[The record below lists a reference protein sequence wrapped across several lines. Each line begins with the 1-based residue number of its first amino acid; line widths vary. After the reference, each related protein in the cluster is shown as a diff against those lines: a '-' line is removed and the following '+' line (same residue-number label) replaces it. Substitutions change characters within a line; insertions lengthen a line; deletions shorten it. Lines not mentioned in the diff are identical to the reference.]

1 MIINRLHRLRSAPS
15 KIWDLVSFSSLQNRR
30 SLKSNFRNT
39 KICQFSQFT
48 RGQDLLGDS
57 LTFGSQ
63 RKIILD
69 GYSPSGVDILG
80 MVEYSMEKMVA
91 GDSDEEEQSQEVH
104 MNGSIIAFPHSCFLW
119 KVSKPKDVTLES
131 LSMVLLCKPSVDIL
145 FIGSDE
151 TLPPRELNRIHMEF
165 KKKAVVTEQM
175 DLTNA
180 MGTFNILNGEDR
192 RIAVALLIN
201 GWDE

>member
-1 MIINRLHRLRSAPS
+1 
-15 KIWDLVSFSSLQNRR
+15 
-30 SLKSNFRNT
+30 
-39 KICQFSQFT
+39 
-48 RGQDLLGDS
+48 
-57 LTFGSQ
+57 
-63 RKIILD
+63 
-69 GYSPSGVDILG
+69 
-80 MVEYSMEKMVA
+80 
-91 GDSDEEEQSQEVH
+91 
-104 MNGSIIAFPHSCFLW
+104 
-119 KVSKPKDVTLES
+119 
-131 LSMVLLCKPSVDIL
+131 MVLLCKPSVDIL